1 MSFPLSAQ
9 TNISATVG
17 DGVTL
22 PCTAPSNSI
31 RVMWWSRLDQEPK
44 HVLMYRDEHFDAE
57 DQHPS
62 FISRVDLQ
70 DGQMKDGDVSLRLTN
85 VMIAD
90 SGTYVC
96 HVFMGDPEHSERPAE
111 YISIINLSVFPGE
124 WAEFSVSVG
133 VCY

>member
-1 MSFPLSAQ
+1 
-9 TNISATVG
+9 
-17 DGVTL
+17 
-22 PCTAPSNSI
+22 
-31 RVMWWSRLDQEPK
+31 
-44 HVLMYRDEHFDAE
+44 MYRDEHFDAE

-70 DGQMKDGDVSLRLTN
+70 DGQMKDGDVSLRLMN

-96 HVFMGDPEHSERPAE
+96 HVFMGDPEHSERTAE